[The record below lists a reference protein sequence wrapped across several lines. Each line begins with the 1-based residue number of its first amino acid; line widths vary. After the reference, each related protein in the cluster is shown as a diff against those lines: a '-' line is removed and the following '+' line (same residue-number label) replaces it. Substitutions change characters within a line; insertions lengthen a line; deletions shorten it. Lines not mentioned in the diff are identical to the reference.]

1 MNALT
6 LAALGTGFT
15 FLMTAAGAAVVFLF
29 IVLAV
34 IIVVSL
40 LGSIIPIIR
49 NARRNPINDMRDDM

>member
-29 IVLAV
+29 KNEISPRSSVCFWGLPPA
-34 IIVVSL
+34 
-40 LGSIIPIIR
+40 
-49 NARRNPINDMRDDM
+49 